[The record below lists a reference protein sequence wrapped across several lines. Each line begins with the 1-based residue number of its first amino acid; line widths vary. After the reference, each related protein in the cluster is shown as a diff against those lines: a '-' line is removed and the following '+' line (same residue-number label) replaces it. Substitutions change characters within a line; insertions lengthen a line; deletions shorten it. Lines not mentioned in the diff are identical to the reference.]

1 MSSPVEASTAPT
13 SQLDFLILG
22 RLEVRRDG
30 TRLDLGPPK
39 QRAVLALLLL
49 HANRVVPTPRLIDEL
64 WGEAPPETARAALQV
79 YVAGLRKALGDGH
92 TTLGTKPPGY
102 LLAVAA
108 GALDLDRFDRLR
120 DEARASD
127 DPVQRAALLREGLAL
142 WRDTPL
148 GEFDAEPFAAVAAD
162 QLEERRL
169 AALEERIDADLAL
182 GRHAEVVSELDALV
196 LEHPYRERFR
206 GQLMVALYRSG
217 RQADAL
223 AAYRDAREASATGLG
238 LEPGPELKAL
248 ERAVLEQ
255 DPSLDPPPRI
265 EPDRT
270 TPSPLRRGPGRQGLA
285 GFAALLGVVAIVVV
299 AFVAFTGDDGSQ
311 IVVPPNSVAVVDPA
325 TNDVVAA
332 IQVGIRPGPITAGD
346 GALWVGNL
354 DDRNLTRIDAR
365 SQRPAGTVS
374 LDGRTPT
381 GLTFDRGTVWVA
393 HGLLGSVSLVDAQ
406 FGNVASVTPVTRRGV
421 YSSAGSVAAG
431 AGAIWAAF
439 GDATLARLDR
449 ATGAVAERTTTDGSP
464 VGVTAGY
471 GSVWIASAFQSS
483 VQRFSPLSLAAV
495 DRSTVSS
502 RPSAIVAG
510 FGDVWVTSAAA
521 DLVHRIDIG
530 GGSIRA
536 TIEVGDGPSAIAV
549 GGDSVWVA
557 NTASGT
563 VSRIDP
569 ETNTEIEE
577 IEVGQAPAGL
587 VAAGNLIWVTVQE
600 R

>member
-1 MSSPVEASTAPT
+1 MP
-13 SQLDFLILG
+13 G
-22 RLEVRRDG
+22 RRRLVG
-30 TRLDLGPPK
+30 L
-39 QRAVLALLLL
+39 
-49 HANRVVPTPRLIDEL
+49 
-64 WGEAPPETARAALQV
+64 AALI
-79 YVAGLRKALGDGH
+79 
-92 TTLGTKPPGY
+92 
-102 LLAVAA
+102 
-108 GALDLDRFDRLR
+108 
-120 DEARASD
+120 
-127 DPVQRAALLREGLAL
+127 
-142 WRDTPL
+142 
-148 GEFDAEPFAAVAAD
+148 AAVAIA
-162 QLEERRL
+162 
-169 AALEERIDADLAL
+169 
-182 GRHAEVVSELDALV
+182 
-196 LEHPYRERFR
+196 
-206 GQLMVALYRSG
+206 
-217 RQADAL
+217 
-223 AAYRDAREASATGLG
+223 
-238 LEPGPELKAL
+238 
-248 ERAVLEQ
+248 
-255 DPSLDPPPRI
+255 
-265 EPDRT
+265 
-270 TPSPLRRGPGRQGLA
+270 
-285 GFAALLGVVAIVVV
+285 VV
-299 AFVAFTGDDGSQ
+299 AFVAFTRDDGSR

-421 YSSAGSVAAG
+421 YSSAGSVAGGSRGDLGGVRRRHPG
-431 AGAIWAAF
+431 A
-439 GDATLARLDR
+439 ARSRDR
-449 ATGAVAERTTTDGSP
+449 AVAERTTTDGSP

-557 NTASGT
+557 NTASRT

>member
-1 MSSPVEASTAPT
+1 M
-13 SQLDFLILG
+13 
-22 RLEVRRDG
+22 
-30 TRLDLGPPK
+30 
-39 QRAVLALLLL
+39 
-49 HANRVVPTPRLIDEL
+49 
-64 WGEAPPETARAALQV
+64 
-79 YVAGLRKALGDGH
+79 
-92 TTLGTKPPGY
+92 
-102 LLAVAA
+102 
-108 GALDLDRFDRLR
+108 
-120 DEARASD
+120 
-127 DPVQRAALLREGLAL
+127 
-142 WRDTPL
+142 
-148 GEFDAEPFAAVAAD
+148 
-162 QLEERRL
+162 
-169 AALEERIDADLAL
+169 
-182 GRHAEVVSELDALV
+182 
-196 LEHPYRERFR
+196 
-206 GQLMVALYRSG
+206 
-217 RQADAL
+217 
-223 AAYRDAREASATGLG
+223 
-238 LEPGPELKAL
+238 
-248 ERAVLEQ
+248 
-255 DPSLDPPPRI
+255 
-265 EPDRT
+265 
-270 TPSPLRRGPGRQGLA
+270 
-285 GFAALLGVVAIVVV
+285 
-299 AFVAFTGDDGSQ
+299 
-311 IVVPPNSVAVVDPA
+311 PPNSVAVVDPA

-449 ATGAVAERTTTDGSP
+449 ATGDVAERTTTDGSP